1 MRVTVHLRVDANP
14 VDEALVK
21 AASVS
26 GGDDTHTTTANLRVP
41 VPTRSSAGRRCA
53 SSSHESVESMVVLS
67 EVVLLP
73 AQPCNVNVRAEHATQ
88 RCTLPHSWLPG
99 TPMYGMWDEMVEM
112 SSKKS
117 SPVTP
122 LLECRSYAKS
132 WHGASQV
139 SQGHHIVRTYHTRRT
154 PAWMTVW

>member
-14 VDEALVK
+14 VDETLVK
-21 AASVS
+21 AASAS
-26 GGDDTHTTTANLRVP
+26 GGDDTPTTTASLRVP

-139 SQGHHIVRTYHTRRT
+139 SHGHHSVRTTHYARQRG
-154 PAWMTVW
+154 